1 MIVSAGENIYP
12 AQIEAVLNEHPKVAE
27 SAVIGIPDALR
38 GEVVAAY
45 VVAADESLTAE
56 ELKRYCIQSPM
67 LSSYKWPRSFT
78 LVKEL
83 PHTATGKLMHYKLR
97 QQIMKQQN

>member
-1 MIVSAGENIYP
+1 MGKLTINLCEELHQKIR
-12 AQIEAVLNEHPKVAE
+12 E
-27 SAVIGIPDALR
+27 D
-38 GEVVAAY
+38 
-45 VVAADESLTAE
+45 VAADESLTPE